1 MSVPL
6 NYPINGKMPFN
17 PNDPN
22 KTNIIFDDKLKRF
35 IPKAICHMNRL
46 FPKHKIEYDY
56 LEMKQLYLKQY
67 VTGHRRELTLIRNVF
82 TQNMMADM
90 FAICVCML
98 IGDIS
103 MYGDWEDIDVQSV
116 VAGISFRKRTIAVD
130 GVGFL
135 KCCKIVSG
143 GLENGKQEKRDCCC
157 GRKKVVSKNIF
168 LSQTQFYSV
177 LFGGCCFKKIT
188 IELRDGGFDRAVR
201 KAIKKEIDDEIAER
215 RAIRRLMKQV
225 FKQIL
230 SQKQRRNKIKEVEL
244 EDTTREEEQK
254 LRRRFCDY
262 DIVFDHELIEDS
274 DGVIIEMKLVWS
286 AKLKPQNRRRN

>member
-6 NYPINGKMPFN
+6 NYPIPPDANFYFN

-22 KTNIIFDDKLKRF
+22 RTNIIFDDKLKRF
-35 IPKAICHMNRL
+35 IPNAIIHMNRL
-46 FPKHKIEYDY
+46 FPQINNLNYGY
-56 LEMKQLYLKQY
+56 LERKSNYLKKY
-67 VTGHRRELTLIRNVF
+67 VSGHKHDLNLVGNNF
-82 TQNMMADM
+82 TRTMMADM

-98 IGDIS
+98 LGDIS
-103 MYGDWEDIDVQSV
+103 MYNYWEELKVQSIIRKLQYWRELGSIGV
-116 VAGISFRKRTIAVD
+116 DDFR
-130 GVGFL
+130 L
-135 KCCKIVSG
+135 
-143 GLENGKQEKRDCCC
+143 NKQQRSCCC
-157 GRKKVVSKNIF
+157 GKTFISPNSIF
-168 LSQTQFYSV
+168 LCHTEHYSV
-177 LFGGCCFKKIT
+177 LFGCDC
-188 IELRDGGFDRAVR
+188 IEKMSIALKQGSIKRAKTR
-201 KAIKKEIDDEIAER
+201 AIKKEIDDEIAER

-262 DIVFDHELIEDS
+262 DIVFDHELIEDC